1 MINELIGILLGA
13 VTEYVPEEFQAI
25 VLAIAT
31 PIYVG
36 ILFIFTFILLIWC
49 ASTAI
54 KCFFKDK

>member
-13 VTEYVPEEFQAI
+13 VTEYVPEEFRAI